1 MQSLQAARPQ
11 TDGKHKVTLQ
21 RLGKDEYNLLN
32 LVTCLNDFDP
42 VELVE
47 NSVDAPDLSSD
58 VISPEYQEGVPIVKV
73 KGSLKRNVAFWE
85 HIGASRFIRDTIVFG
100 YKIPFIYTPPVA
112 SFGNNRSA
120 IQHSEFVEQ
129 AIFDL
134 LVAGSVVECGCAPT
148 VVNPLSVSIQ
158 ANGKKRLILDLR
170 FPNQFVRKSK
180 IKFEDAKTM
189 LYSFIDCSQNWL
201 FSFDIKSGYHH
212 IDIFPPDQEFLGFSW
227 SKDGVTRFYKFTVLP
242 FGISTGPYIFTK
254 VLRPLIRY
262 WRLQAIRI
270 VVYLDDGLGVCPTF
284 SDCYSQSMA
293 VKSDLSRAGFV
304 ANSVKSIWVP
314 VQSLTWLGYQWDLEH
329 NLLSIP
335 AGKIDRLPA
344 SIDIV
349 LLQSRLPARQLAS
362 VIGSIISNM
371 LVFGNVCKLMTK
383 SLHRALDR
391 RQGWDSCVE
400 LDPCARKELE
410 FWKNNVSNLNSRSFL
425 NTFREPSRIVYSDAS
440 ATGCAAFIAID
451 DTPVSHINWDSLQ
464 MNQSSTWRELHCV
477 SFALKSFAHLLSG
490 CDVKWFTDNQAVPSI
505 VHSGSMKEH
514 LHILALDIFQTAK
527 DNKIDIEVEWIPR
540 TQNERADYLSKI
552 VDYDD

>member
-1 MQSLQAARPQ
+1 M
-11 TDGKHKVTLQ
+11 
-21 RLGKDEYNLLN
+21 
-32 LVTCLNDFDP
+32 
-42 VELVE
+42 
-47 NSVDAPDLSSD
+47 SVDRP
-58 VISPEYQEGVPIVKV
+58 
-73 KGSLKRNVAFWE
+73 
-85 HIGASRFIRDTIVFG
+85 
-100 YKIPFIYTPPVA
+100 
-112 SFGNNRSA
+112 
-120 IQHSEFVEQ
+120 
-129 AIFDL
+129 
-134 LVAGSVVECGCAPT
+134 
-148 VVNPLSVSIQ
+148 
-158 ANGKKRLILDLR
+158 
-170 FPNQFVRKSK
+170 
-180 IKFEDAKTM
+180 
-189 LYSFIDCSQNWL
+189 L
-201 FSFDIKSGYHH
+201 FSA
-212 IDIFPPDQEFLGFSW
+212 L
-227 SKDGVTRFYKFTVLP
+227 
-242 FGISTGPYIFTK
+242 
-254 VLRPLIRY
+254 
-262 WRLQAIRI
+262 
-270 VVYLDDGLGVCPTF
+270 
-284 SDCYSQSMA
+284 
-293 VKSDLSRAGFV
+293 
-304 ANSVKSIWVP
+304 NSVKSIWVP
-314 VQSLTWLGYQWDLEH
+314 VQSLTWLGYQWDLKY

-335 AGKIDRLPA
+335 AEKIDRLLV

-362 VIGSIISNM
+362 VTGSIFSNM

-383 SLHRALDR
+383 SIHRALDR

-552 VDYDD
+552 VDYDEWTVKDCYFHAVTSVWGPCSVDCFASYKNRKVPRFYSKYFNPDSLGVDSLAFSWVGETCWLVPPVSLVKKVILHVCLCCCRGFLVVPYWLSAHYWPLLVERGGVFKSFVADCLYVENGKDVFLHGGNKSSLFGSENFSTPVLFLLLDGAVRELV